1 MTCLNSVPIG
11 ALLKNKDVQLPHEP
25 NTLFRGAPL
34 NKVFWNTLP
43 LGFWET
49 LSQTLS
55 WSLKTH
61 WVPFELE
68 AGTTQPFLTSCV
80 FGNNLAWNWWK
91 HSFWYQTNLTFTAWC
106 VKCQP
111 QKKKQLNLVRLAS
124 VLLGTHENTPLR
136 GPINLTFR
144 TCCVN
149 PKKPLKLVC
158 LALVWLATHANA
170 ALGTN
175 KGRCLKIL
183 KHANI

>member
-1 MTCLNSVPIG
+1 MYSGVRSHWISEKPF
-11 ALLKNKDVQLPHEP
+11 LK
-25 NTLFRGAPL
+25 LFLEASRHIESP
-34 NKVFWNTLP
+34 
-43 LGFWET
+43 
-49 LSQTLS
+49 LS
-55 WSLKTH
+55 WKLEQLNLFWQVVCLAIIWLGTDENIAFGTKQILPSLH
-61 WVPFELE
+61 DV
-68 AGTTQPFLTSCV
+68 SSV
-80 FGNNLAWNWWK
+80 N
-91 HSFWYQTNLTFTAWC
+91 H
-106 VKCQP
+106 
-111 QKKKQLNLVRLAS
+111 KKKQLNLVRLAS

>member
-25 NTLFRGAPL
+25 NTLFRGPPRIKM
-34 NKVFWNTLP
+34 NNVFRSTLS
-43 LGFWET
+43 LDFWET

-111 QKKKQLNLVRLAS
+111 QKKTIESSAFGIS
-124 VLLGTHENTPLR
+124 VAWYSWKH
-136 GPINLTFR
+136 TFAR
-144 TCCVN
+144 PNKSYLQNMLCQ
-149 PKKPLKLVC
+149 PQK
-158 LALVWLATHANA
+158 ALETSVFGIGVACNSCKRSS
-170 ALGTN
+170 GN
-175 KGRCLKIL
+175 E
-183 KHANI
+183 